1 MSPSGHDEQQRAPAF
16 AVLAA
21 TWRGAARELNWG
33 SVAGFVYAAAT
44 VSVSVL
50 LGWVT
55 DQVILP
61 VMRDGEPVSVLPL
74 AAGLIVVVGG
84 FKAAGVAGRRLGAF
98 MAQYRL
104 QAVFRRRLTRQFQSF
119 PLLEERLST
128 GRLLAAAG
136 TDVEAA
142 VFLATPLPMAVGAVF
157 LLIGTTVLLVAT
169 DVVLAAVS
177 LIVWPVLA
185 LANHWY
191 QSRMRV
197 LAAHAQEAR
206 GEVSHIAHESFD
218 AALLVTAFG
227 LADTE
232 NRRFAAA
239 SEGLQRRLI
248 AVGRLRAVFDPFIE
262 ALPAVGVLIV
272 IAVGALRVRDG
283 VLSVGDL
290 VVFAYLFRLLAMPMR
305 VMGWM
310 LGEWPRAIAG
320 YLRIQRLL
328 KRRQVNDVDTGQV
341 MAEGP
346 AELSVA
352 DVSFQYPPQNVTDMP
367 AAGVTGVTFRA
378 KPGQVTVL
386 TGPTGAGKSTL
397 AWLASGLV
405 TPAKGRVL
413 LDGVDLSALSDR
425 QRASQVAVAFQE
437 PFVFD
442 LSVYDNIALGRDV
455 TDEAVVWAAQIA
467 QADGFIHALP
477 HGYDTVLGERGSSL
491 SGGQRQ
497 RIALARAIVSRPRLL
512 VLDDA
517 TASVDVDVEALILD
531 ALDALG
537 MTTLLITSRVRAL
550 RQAAHVVVMD
560 DGTVVDAGTHDELR
574 GRCGLY
580 DALVSAYSDDAAGF
594 ERPADD

>member
-74 AAGLIVVVGG
+74 AAGLILVVGG

-328 KRRQVNDVDTGQV
+328 RRRQVNDVDTGQV

-367 AAGVTGVTFRA
+367 AAGVAGVTFHA

-550 RQAAHVVVMD
+550 RHAAHVVVMA

-574 GRCGLY
+574 SRCGLY
-580 DALVSAYSDDAAGF
+580 DALVSAYSADAAGL
-594 ERPADD
+594 ERPAHD

>member
-1 MSPSGHDEQQRAPAF
+1 MSPSGHDEHQRAPAF

-74 AAGLIVVVGG
+74 AAGLILVVGG

-367 AAGVTGVTFRA
+367 AAGVAGVTFHA

-467 QADGFIHALP
+467 QADGFINALP
-477 HGYDTVLGERGSSL
+477 YGYDTVLGERGSSL

-550 RQAAHVVVMD
+550 RQAAHVVVMA

-580 DALVSAYSDDAAGF
+580 DALVSAYSADAAGF
-594 ERPADD
+594 ERPAHD

>member
-74 AAGLIVVVGG
+74 AAGLILVVGG

-367 AAGVTGVTFRA
+367 AAGVAGVTFHA

-397 AWLASGLV
+397 AWLGSGLV

-550 RQAAHVVVMD
+550 RHAAHVVVMA

-574 GRCGLY
+574 SRCGLY
-580 DALVSAYSDDAAGF
+580 DALVSAYSADAAGF
-594 ERPADD
+594 ERPAHD